1 MTTLKGN
8 LTLRQLARLILDCLN
23 AVEKR
28 DPSVGIYYRDGK
40 PQKGKGR
47 K

>member
-8 LTLRQLARLILDCLN
+8 LTLRQLARLILNTLDK
-23 AVEKR
+23 VEKV
-28 DPSVGIYYRDGK
+28 DPSIGIYYEDGK
-40 PQKGKGR
+40 PIKGNVR